1 MMALFIMSATGFGQ
15 TFRGGINGTVT
26 DQAGAVVAGAQV
38 TAVQTE
44 TNVSFK
50 SVSSSAGEF
59 AFSNL
64 GLGDYSVTISATGFA
79 SVTVKNVT
87 VSAATSY
94 TLPVRLGVA
103 GTSTSVVV
111 TADAL
116 TVDTASDVQSTSIPE
131 VEMQNMPNIGR
142 DYTMMLSQVPGFA
155 GAVVASGGTNG
166 TAAMNGN
173 RSNTVNWQLEGTDN
187 NDIWWNFPAIN
198 QGGVNAIAGILLP
211 VDAVANFSFTSAGTT
226 EIGRNPGGTANVT
239 IKSGTNALHGSAF
252 YFNHNEF
259 FQASNP
265 LTVIKPAARAQNYGF
280 SVGGPIRK
288 NKTFFFLSGE
298 HQEFML
304 GTSVA
309 ATEPTTAYQTL
320 AKQVLAF
327 YGVPVNTV
335 STNLLNG
342 NGTLAALWPAS
353 ALVST
358 STTGLAAINNY
369 QASGMTSGHSFNGIA
384 KFDEQLTDK
393 DHIAFNWFIGQ
404 GNSTGPYG
412 SYLTPYFEVAPIH
425 VQNYSLVYNRLLT
438 TSMAN
443 QLSAGVSYYNQTFS
457 DADTKFDPNGLG
469 LDTGVTSPSLP
480 GAPNLV
486 ISSFDALGVN
496 TPSGRNDITGHL
508 NDDLTMTKGAHQLHF
523 GGEYRQAQ
531 VDDFYQTSQRGLI
544 TFDGTQGP
552 WSTSSS
558 LCSGLATQ
566 NLGVALPS
574 SITTDP
580 LAKNLADFMAGCPD
594 AAKSSIVLG
603 NPKRQVFA
611 NSVALYGQDAWQ
623 VTKKLNLNFGLRY
636 DYQGPMHTDYADLSI
651 FDPALPSG
659 LAVVGAPGIGGNV
672 PSMYPKFWK
681 DYSPRAGFSYQIGSS
696 NRTVLRGGYGLYGD
710 TIYMYVVMKGSLSNM
725 SPFGAGFNP
734 AGSSRVANAGGL
746 NMILQSGMPIFPTY
760 AQALVGT
767 TSALKISTYS
777 QSLRTPYTQ
786 TIDLNVQHSFTSSV
800 VWQVGYV
807 GTIGT
812 HLLGYTDLNP
822 GALNSA
828 NVSVPYS
835 STTCLPQYS
844 GATPTKSGNNL
855 QCSRPYFSQFP
866 QFGVIDQL
874 NSNLGSNYD
883 SLQTTLR
890 VQNWHQLS
898 AQLGYTWSHSLD
910 YNTSISIGLPQNP
923 SNWGGEY
930 GNSNFDVRQTLN
942 GFANYQVPQLRGPAR
957 LTKGWELNSGFS
969 FHAGMPF
976 NVKSTSAYPSGN
988 GESTD
993 RALMVGN
1000 PTSGVSHAIVANK
1013 VRWFNTSSTGCTN
1026 CFIDEP
1032 KGVYSPT
1039 KRNQLNAPG
1048 YADIDL
1054 AVIKNTPINHR
1065 VSAQFRA
1072 DLFNIYNRLN
1082 LSYPSLSETGGTIG
1096 STQAANYGAPSIG
1109 PGEPFSVRWAL
1120 KILF

>member
-1 MMALFIMSATGFGQ
+1 
-15 TFRGGINGTVT
+15 
-26 DQAGAVVAGAQV
+26 
-38 TAVQTE
+38 
-44 TNVSFK
+44 
-50 SVSSSAGEF
+50 
-59 AFSNL
+59 
-64 GLGDYSVTISATGFA
+64 
-79 SVTVKNVT
+79 
-87 VSAATSY
+87 
-94 TLPVRLGVA
+94 
-103 GTSTSVVV
+103 
-111 TADAL
+111 
-116 TVDTASDVQSTSIPE
+116 
-131 VEMQNMPNIGR
+131 
-142 DYTMMLSQVPGFA
+142 
-155 GAVVASGGTNG
+155 
-166 TAAMNGN
+166 
-173 RSNTVNWQLEGTDN
+173 
-187 NDIWWNFPAIN
+187 
-198 QGGVNAIAGILLP
+198 
-211 VDAVANFSFTSAGTT
+211 
-226 EIGRNPGGTANVT
+226 
-239 IKSGTNALHGSAF
+239 
-252 YFNHNEF
+252 
-259 FQASNP
+259 
-265 LTVIKPAARAQNYGF
+265 
-280 SVGGPIRK
+280 
-288 NKTFFFLSGE
+288 
-298 HQEFML
+298 
-304 GTSVA
+304 
-309 ATEPTTAYQTL
+309 
-320 AKQVLAF
+320 
-327 YGVPVNTV
+327 
-335 STNLLNG
+335 
-342 NGTLAALWPAS
+342 
-353 ALVST
+353 
-358 STTGLAAINNY
+358 
-369 QASGMTSGHSFNGIA
+369 
-384 KFDEQLTDK
+384 
-393 DHIAFNWFIGQ
+393 
-404 GNSTGPYG
+404 
-412 SYLTPYFEVAPIH
+412 
-425 VQNYSLVYNRLLT
+425 
-438 TSMAN
+438 
-443 QLSAGVSYYNQTFS
+443 
-457 DADTKFDPNGLG
+457 
-469 LDTGVTSPSLP
+469 
-480 GAPNLV
+480 
-486 ISSFDALGVN
+486 
-496 TPSGRNDITGHL
+496 
-508 NDDLTMTKGAHQLHF
+508 
-523 GGEYRQAQ
+523 
-531 VDDFYQTSQRGLI
+531 
-544 TFDGTQGP
+544 
-552 WSTSSS
+552 
-558 LCSGLATQ
+558 
-566 NLGVALPS
+566 
-574 SITTDP
+574 
-580 LAKNLADFMAGCPD
+580 
-594 AAKSSIVLG
+594 
-603 NPKRQVFA
+603 
-611 NSVALYGQDAWQ
+611 
-623 VTKKLNLNFGLRY
+623 
-636 DYQGPMHTDYADLSI
+636 
-651 FDPALPSG
+651 
-659 LAVVGAPGIGGNV
+659 
-672 PSMYPKFWK
+672 
-681 DYSPRAGFSYQIGSS
+681 
-696 NRTVLRGGYGLYGD
+696 
-710 TIYMYVVMKGSLSNM
+710 
-725 SPFGAGFNP
+725 
-734 AGSSRVANAGGL
+734 
-746 NMILQSGMPIFPTY
+746 
-760 AQALVGT
+760 
-767 TSALKISTYS
+767 LKISTYS